1 MSKIK
6 AQKDLIA
13 NLKSTDEYKRS
24 KAIAGCITFLSEKI
38 KELEFEKS
46 NLILKLDDLTKKN
59 ITQKEL
65 NSKLK
70 SELEVQK
77 SQNGLYKTKLT
88 VLEELK
94 KTFEQTVSELKNK
107 LEKEKNDQ
115 KQRNEQYELAINKY
129 KTTLYEIKNENKKYK
144 KSDEVNKKLKNKIK
158 KYEVLLYK
166 MDLENQG
173 YKDEIQKYQ
182 NQLSTITGQN
192 INFIPIYKIDLNSE
206 LETIDKNKNKS
217 ENEIINDTNK
227 IEDIENKEKFRLVKA
242 KLPFKYGAKLG
253 IGNLKHKKIKLFF
266 TIIFLTISA
275 ILLGI
280 TLSANSFDIEQE
292 HLNSLIS
299 NNCKDVSL
307 YKYDD
312 VVNYYELQIKNI
324 KRELMGKEENISETL
339 VEDKPSSEDVK
350 QENVEVIEDSTV
362 DEIATSA
369 TVQSNKVTETSKPKT
384 TSTSTSTQSSTT
396 NYSKDKNLWHLSH
409 EGLDLED
416 PANEPMYDKILEMG
430 VTPEKAPDKPT
441 YITIHFEK
449 GIPTAIDGK

>member
-6 AQKDLIA
+6 AQKDLIT

-46 NLILKLDDLTKKN
+46 NLIIKLDDLTKKN

-217 ENEIINDTNK
+217 ENEIINDTNNTEEN
-227 IEDIENKEKFRLVKA
+227 ILTTNNDIENNEE
-242 KLPFKYGAKLG
+242 
-253 IGNLKHKKIKLFF
+253 ND
-266 TIIFLTISA
+266 
-275 ILLGI
+275 I
-280 TLSANSFDIEQE
+280 TNTNENNDENEINGDID
-292 HLNSLIS
+292 S
-299 NNCKDVSL
+299 
-307 YKYDD
+307 
-312 VVNYYELQIKNI
+312 
-324 KRELMGKEENISETL
+324 KEEN
-339 VEDKPSSEDVK
+339 EDNNLKNNNESEDD
-350 QENVEVIEDSTV
+350 NNNINEDDNT
-362 DEIATSA
+362 
-369 TVQSNKVTETSKPKT
+369 
-384 TSTSTSTQSSTT
+384 
-396 NYSKDKNLWHLSH
+396 
-409 EGLDLED
+409 
-416 PANEPMYDKILEMG
+416 
-430 VTPEKAPDKPT
+430 
-441 YITIHFEK
+441 FEK
-449 GIPTAIDGK
+449 GEEYVQTQEQDNSEDK

>member
-6 AQKDLIA
+6 AQKDLIT

-46 NLILKLDDLTKKN
+46 NLIIKLDDLTKKN

-107 LEKEKNDQ
+107 LEKEKKEQ
-115 KQRNEQYELAINKY
+115 KEKIDQYELMLNKY
-129 KTTLYEIKNENKKYK
+129 KQISIETKNENKNFQKL
-144 KSDEVNKKLKNKIK
+144 EEINKTLKTKIK

-182 NQLSTITGQN
+182 NQLATITGQN

-206 LETIDKNKNKS
+206 LETIDNKK
-217 ENEIINDTNK
+217 
-227 IEDIENKEKFRLVKA
+227 
-242 KLPFKYGAKLG
+242 
-253 IGNLKHKKIKLFF
+253 
-266 TIIFLTISA
+266 
-275 ILLGI
+275 
-280 TLSANSFDIEQE
+280 
-292 HLNSLIS
+292 
-299 NNCKDVSL
+299 
-307 YKYDD
+307 
-312 VVNYYELQIKNI
+312 
-324 KRELMGKEENISETL
+324 
-339 VEDKPSSEDVK
+339 
-350 QENVEVIEDSTV
+350 
-362 DEIATSA
+362 
-369 TVQSNKVTETSKPKT
+369 
-384 TSTSTSTQSSTT
+384 
-396 NYSKDKNLWHLSH
+396 
-409 EGLDLED
+409 
-416 PANEPMYDKILEMG
+416 
-430 VTPEKAPDKPT
+430 
-441 YITIHFEK
+441 
-449 GIPTAIDGK
+449 